1 MAKLYELSK
10 DAMNLFDISKY
21 INEKGEYID
30 EETGELVDA
39 ETYELLEKALLK
51 EINEKGTGL
60 IKANNNIQ
68 SDIDVVTREIERL
81 RKIQSSL
88 NKQKENFNNYIMVN
102 MLKMGKKK
110 IESPLGKITV
120 GTSTATEIYDPSV
133 VPREYKKTQTKIV
146 ETISKTDLKK
156 ALKDG
161 ELIPGARLKINHK
174 LTIK

>member
-10 DAMNLFDISKY
+10 DAMNLFHISKC
-21 INEKGEYID
+21 INEKGEYVD
-30 EETGELVDA
+30 NSTGELVDKG
-39 ETYELLEKALLK
+39 TLELLEKALFKELK
-51 EINEKGTGL
+51 NKGAGL
-60 IKANNNIQ
+60 IKADINIKA
-68 SDIDVVTREIERL
+68 DIDTIDAEIERL
-81 RKIQSSL
+81 TKIKSSL
-88 NKQKENFNNYIMVN
+88 MKQQNNFHNYIMVN
-102 MLKMGKKK
+102 MLKIGEKK
-110 IESPLGKITV
+110 IESSMGKITV
-120 GTSTATEIYDPSV
+120 GTSTVTEIYDPSV